1 MPALIEEFLL
11 VLAYSRRTQWALFLG
26 VFAFVVMLLGGSH
39 FASTLNFEG
48 MFAPFTAPIQELIL
62 KRYGWAALCVLI
74 SFLVLATKCYR
85 KDRKRLFS

>member
-1 MPALIEEFLL
+1 MPALIEEFIL
-11 VLAYSRRTQWALFLG
+11 VLAYSRRTQWTLLVGA
-26 VFAFVVMLLGGSH
+26 FAFAAMLLCGSY
-39 FASTLNFEG
+39 FASHLSFEG
-48 MFAPFTAPIQELIL
+48 MFAPLTAPIQELIL